1 MGRARFWV
9 QMLPALYSLDVQI
22 VVWVCTDS
30 QFHFVVAETKQRS
43 CVAFGTESGNSLSP
57 SSPATQMYQD
67 SHSC

>member
-22 VVWVCTDS
+22 VVCVCTDS
-30 QFHFVVAETKQRS
+30 EFHFFVAETKQIS
-43 CVAFGTESGNSLSP
+43 CVAFGAESGNSLSP